1 MSQLSDF
8 IEYLKAQVGEP
19 YLWGGQHTK
28 LTPEDYERIIRKKE
42 TKGGYADGQ
51 SYVDAAIEF
60 CRMKFDA
67 GATVLYAYDC
77 SGLGCY
83 WLYNL
88 KHLYRS
94 DVNANT
100 MMRRCKLVDTP
111 PKRGYWLFKLSG
123 SKASHIGYM
132 VTDTELIEAE
142 GRRYGVT
149 HKAFRAKDWACWGIP
164 YVFEKEIDEEPVP
177 GGAKVRVLGRSV
189 NVRAEDSKRGKVI
202 GVAHRGDELPYID
215 TAPSGWYHVR
225 FKDGDGYITNVEKYT
240 KLEA

>member
-1 MSQLSDF
+1 MLTEF
-8 IEYLKAQVGEP
+8 INYLYEQIGQP
-19 YLWGGQHTK
+19 YVWGGQHTK
-28 LTPEDYERIIRKKE
+28 LTPENYKTVIAKRESSEANRERVEAYCEKKFAEGE
-42 TKGGYADGQ
+42 TTLFG
-51 SYVDAAIEF
+51 
-60 CRMKFDA
+60 
-67 GATVLYAYDC
+67 YDC
-77 SGLGCY
+77 SGLGCF

-88 KHLYRS
+88 QHLYRS
-94 DVNANT
+94 DCTADT
-100 MMRRCKLVDTP
+100 MMRRCKLVDDP

-123 SKASHIGYM
+123 IKSSHIGYM

-149 HKAFRAKDWACWGIP
+149 CKAFRAKDWACWGIP

-189 NVRAEDSKRGKVI
+189 NVRAEDSKRGKII
-202 GVAHRGDELPYID
+202 GVAHRGDELPYIE